1 MDDLTPGIAHS
12 RNVNE
17 LFLRW
22 YFILDEA
29 VINLNNR
36 EILDNIHDDKDN
48 HVPGPDLGDMGFTT
62 KRTLE
67 VKDV

>member
-1 MDDLTPGIAHS
+1 M
-12 RNVNE
+12 E
-17 LFLRW
+17 
-22 YFILDEA
+22 FILDEA

-48 HVPGPDLGDMGFTT
+48 HVPGPDLGDMGLIT